1 MRIFIVI
8 VFLNLFSSV
17 ILAQRYESQEIVAAT
32 FQQTINKTGKLDFKR
47 TLDLSFKATGYL
59 KVLTVDEG
67 EYFAKGDILAALETT
82 ELSAAKNAT
91 YATLLNAKR
100 NVHRVS
106 ELLAKKLSSAQALDS
121 AKTEVE
127 TARAAYRSAF
137 YNLEKAQ
144 IIAPFSGQVIKRFT
158 DIGQLQSPAQ
168 TALTVTSLA
177 NNWIIKVA
185 LTEAEV
191 ALVSLDQAVN
201 IRLNNAGD
209 LKGVISKIPASADA
223 VTQLFDI
230 EILLPKVEKAQ
241 RLIAGQ
247 LAHVT
252 IEIETDTLVF
262 EVPIDALMKIDEQGY
277 GVLMVLQ
284 ADGQPAPQ
292 AFPIYQLNNQHIYL
306 NTDNTSNAITVVT
319 HGWHN
324 IN

>member
-17 ILAQRYESQEIVAAT
+17 IMAQRYESQEIVAAT

-106 ELLAKKLSSAQALDS
+106 ELLAKKLSSAQALDL

-144 IIAPFSGQVIKRFT
+144 IIAPFSGQVINRFT

-191 ALVSLDQAVN
+191 ALVSLEQAVN
-201 IRLNNAGD
+201 IRLNNVGD

-230 EILLPKVEKAQ
+230 EILLPKVDKAQ

-247 LAHVT
+247 LAQVT

-262 EVPIDALMKIDEQGY
+262 EVPIDALMEINEQGDAI
-277 GVLMVLQ
+277 LMVLEETDEPI
-284 ADGQPAPQ
+284 AQ
-292 AFPIYQLNNQHIYL
+292 AFPIYQLNNQYIYI
-306 NTDNTSNAITVVT
+306 TAASSRNAITVIT

-324 IN
+324 LN